1 MEVLHQE
8 FYGNSIL
15 NWAIAVGILILS
27 FVVVKMLYWIFSN
40 VIRRLTSKTKTNLDD
55 VLIDKLE
62 KPLTYLVLI
71 LGYWISIH
79 YLVFKEEVELV
90 LENVAYFLLVI
101 DVTAILSRIVDA
113 LITEII
119 MPISEK
125 SDSSFDNQ
133 LIPVIQKGVR
143 SIIWIL
149 GIIIGLD
156 NIGFDITAMIA
167 GLGIG
172 GLALAL
178 AAQDSVKN
186 IFAGIMI
193 FLDKPFRI
201 KDRIQVDGFDG
212 TVEEVGLRSTRLRTL
227 EGRIVTIPNSRFTDN
242 SVTNVTSQP
251 TLKVKL
257 NLGLTYDTDE
267 VQMQKAIDILE
278 DIVKNQEAITDDYA
292 AGFNGFGD
300 FSLNILF
307 IYYVK
312 PDSHWLDTQTL
323 VNKEVLRRFNK
334 EGLEFAFPTQ
344 TILKKDI

>member
-40 VIRRLTSKTKTNLDD
+40 VIRRLTSKTKTSLDD

-79 YLVFKEEVELV
+79 YLVFKVNVELV

-101 DVTAILSRIVDA
+101 DFTAILSRIVDA

-212 TVEEVGLRSTRLRTL
+212 IVEEVGLRSTRLRTL

-312 PDSHWLDTQTL
+312 PNSHWLDTQTL
-323 VNKEVLRRFNK
+323 VNKEILRRFNK